1 MQKEEIIILANQTYK
16 KFNTVD
22 PFKIAYYLDY
32 IVIFKDM
39 PPKIRGYTLRKFRIN
54 IIYLN
59 ENLNDADIRNTL
71 LHELGHIFCK
81 HDENRIFT
89 SLKTR
94 FVTAKLEN
102 EADLFSV
109 AMLLNTLDKEDLEK
123 YTLKQISYK
132 LGIEESKM
140 KLYFFWNKK
149 NIFL

>member
-1 MQKEEIIILANQTYK
+1 MQREDIIKLANKTFK

-22 PFKIAYYLDY
+22 PFKIASEIDCKIIYR
-32 IVIFKDM
+32 DM
-39 PPKIRGYTLRKFRIN
+39 PKKIKGYTLKNFRIN

-59 ENLNDADIRNTL
+59 ENLDDNELRNTL

-123 YTLKQISYK
+123 YTSKQLSYK
-132 LGIEESKM
+132 LGIEEIKLD
-140 KLYFFWNKK
+140 LYFF
-149 NIFL
+149 